1 MAIAM
6 GIENTASFTLP
17 AIKTA
22 VETAVEPSAPS
33 LLLFSL
39 EVMRIMEVGCRL
51 KFFKLFYPIKF

>member
-6 GIENTASFTLP
+6 GIENTVSFTLP

-22 VETAVEPSAPS
+22 VEPSVPS

>member
-1 MAIAM
+1 MTIAM

-17 AIKTA
+17 AIK
-22 VETAVEPSAPS
+22 TAVEPSAPS

>member
-17 AIKTA
+17 AIK
-22 VETAVEPSAPS
+22 TAVEPSAPS